1 MSNSNQR
8 EVTEA
13 REYFNANG
21 SARKTLKETSTNSIN
36 RSYLGECNLTYAV
49 QLMGGRWKLLI
60 LMRLENGKRRFA
72 DLNKQIPN
80 ITDRMLTLQ
89 LREMERDQ
97 LIIRKVYAE
106 VPARVEYELTDIGK
120 GLLPICS
127 SLHDWGTRHRML
139 HHGTTS
145 SLTHVEPA

>member
-8 EVTEA
+8 EIIEA
-13 REYFNANG
+13 REYFNTSG
-21 SARKTLKETSTNSIN
+21 SEGKTLKETSTNSIN
-36 RSYLGECNLTYAV
+36 RRYLGECDLTYAV

-60 LMRLENGKRRFA
+60 LMRLENGKQRFV

-97 LIIRKVYAE
+97 LITRKAYAE
-106 VPARVEYELTDIGK
+106 VPPRVEYELTDIGK

-127 SLHDWGTRHRML
+127 SLHD
-139 HHGTTS
+139 
-145 SLTHVEPA
+145 